1 MAKKGMACGLRFLSA
16 PQASGSRP
24 QHVVTSYGM
33 APAAPAWSQTEA

>member
-1 MAKKGMACGLRFLSA
+1 MAKKGMACRIRFLSA

-24 QHVVTSYGM
+24 QHVVTRYGM

>member
-1 MAKKGMACGLRFLSA
+1 MAKKGMACGLRCLSA
-16 PQASGSRP
+16 SQASGSRP